1 MIREFHAPFFLVFFP
16 NTPSSRELQAPPFVL
31 EEVVDE
37 RALCVCVCVFFCCK
51 QNQHESLKLPIFF
64 LVLRSFQWGQNVI
77 DRETHTSPFISHPC
91 WQLFDYHQWKL
102 ICMTSLKGRMTVNF
116 WWTWNSCVGLFLWCC
131 LIMAIFLLWKQ

>member
-1 MIREFHAPFFLVFFP
+1 MKE
-16 NTPSSRELQAPPFVL
+16 
-31 EEVVDE
+31 
-37 RALCVCVCVFFCCK
+37 LCVCVCVFFCCK

-102 ICMTSLKGRMTVNF
+102 ICMTSFKGRMTVNF

-131 LIMAIFLLWKQ
+131 LIMAIFCCENNKLSLTKINFWWFFNEILVINLGLMMPH